1 MKKWFVVLAALA
13 FLIVIPSQE
22 AEAQVSFGPQVGLWD
37 FDELTI
43 GGRVDI
49 GLGDSFGIEEGVFQN
64 LFASIDG
71 NFVTGFGDAT
81 ALMFGANANVP
92 FDIEADVTPYAGAG
106 INVFRLSA
114 TGVSS
119 TNSGL
124 NLLGGIFFGVGEIP
138 AFAQLQYS
146 TTGNGF
152 VSISVGVLFGG

>member
-1 MKKWFVVLAALA
+1 MKKWFAVLAALA
-13 FLIVIPSQE
+13 FLLVIPSQE

-49 GLGDSFGIEEGVFQN
+49 GLGDSFGIEEGAFQN

-92 FDIEADVTPYAGAG
+92 FEIDADVTPYAGAG
-106 INVFRLSA
+106 INAFR
-114 TGVSS
+114 VSGNGAS
-119 TNSGL
+119 FTNSGL
-124 NLLGGIFFGVGEIP
+124 NLLGGVFFGLGQVP

-146 TTGNGF
+146 TTRNGF
-152 VSISVGVLFGG
+152 VSISTGVLFGG